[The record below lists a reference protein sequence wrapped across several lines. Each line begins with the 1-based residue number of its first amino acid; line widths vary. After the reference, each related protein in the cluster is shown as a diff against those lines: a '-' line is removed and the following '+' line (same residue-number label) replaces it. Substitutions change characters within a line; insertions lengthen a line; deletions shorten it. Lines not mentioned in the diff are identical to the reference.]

1 MIERDLLRHRQKCYK
16 DEAGRGREGG
26 EENVQ
31 SFSNLFI
38 SWEVKKSQ
46 PDQFIFIY
54 VRYTC

>member
-38 SWEVKKSQ
+38 SFNNTTYLLE
-46 PDQFIFIY
+46 I
-54 VRYTC
+54 